1 MSEVSLKYQGQPA
14 SYGWKESE
22 EPSIFVPEC
31 PAKWNPQ
38 RLPFAASQD
47 RNGKSASAKINTKT
61 RPLESWRIDIDI
73 EENTVFFSRW
83 EFCGVKVLLYGLWG
97 AANGHGLENAFK
109 SYEQGLKESSS
120 SHAVGHFEIGGMQLL
135 MSYELAGYL
144 EATGEQSIENPKYD
158 PLDKAEAHG
167 SDPSSL
173 LPDGSVKI
181 IQAAHSVAASSFV
194 ETKTRNFITGTRI
207 NLKYMLPKLWL
218 ANTQTLHAGYHVNGV
233 FSEPIEE
240 HDLLPRRTL
249 RDALAIRDPAI
260 QIPRWF
266 EEFRPCKHWKTGQL
280 FATIADQEP
289 NFISGRAANGT
300 HIRQCRFCLTE
311 ILVTVDEQALP
322 KDSRV
327 SASVCKDLGKVV
339 SPSARNWPGHFEGNE
354 LPRSVAVR
362 LGSIM
367 GMLGGSAKYS

>member
-1 MSEVSLKYQGQPA
+1 MSEEVSLKYQGQPA

-47 RNGKSASAKINTKT
+47 RNGKSAPAKINTKT

-97 AANGHGLENAFK
+97 AANGHGFENAFR

-135 MSYELAGYL
+135 MSYELARYL
-144 EATGEQSIENPKYD
+144 EAT
-158 PLDKAEAHG
+158 AEAHG

-181 IQAAHSVAASSFV
+181 IQAAHSVATSRS
-194 ETKTRNFITGTRI
+194 I
-207 NLKYMLPKLWL
+207 NLKYILPKLWL

-240 HDLLPRRTL
+240 HDLLPTP
-249 RDALAIRDPAI
+249 LAIRDPAI

-280 FATIADQEP
+280 FATVADQEP

-327 SASVCKDLGKVV
+327 SASVWKDLGKVV

>member
-1 MSEVSLKYQGQPA
+1 MSEEVSLKYQGQPA

-22 EPSIFVPEC
+22 EPSIFVP
-31 PAKWNPQ
+31 AKWNPQ

-47 RNGKSASAKINTKT
+47 RNGKSAPAKINTKT

-97 AANGHGLENAFK
+97 AANGHGFENAFR

-120 SHAVGHFEIGGMQLL
+120 SHAR
-135 MSYELAGYL
+135 
-144 EATGEQSIENPKYD
+144 
-158 PLDKAEAHG
+158 
-167 SDPSSL
+167 SL
-173 LPDGSVKI
+173 
-181 IQAAHSVAASSFV
+181 VAASRWQRQDHTSRSFRRYLSFV

-207 NLKYMLPKLWL
+207 NLKYILPKLWL

-311 ILVTVDEQALP
+311 ILVAVDEQALP